1 MDFNNSHVTIEIRIQ
16 LLNLKQAHTYMDYLT
31 FVVCSVFSYKH
42 SVKFDSILSLS
53 NPLQHCPA
61 LIAAFTCTGINI
73 TNNHTLEDVLK

>member
-53 NPLQHCPA
+53 NPL
-61 LIAAFTCTGINI
+61 
-73 TNNHTLEDVLK
+73 